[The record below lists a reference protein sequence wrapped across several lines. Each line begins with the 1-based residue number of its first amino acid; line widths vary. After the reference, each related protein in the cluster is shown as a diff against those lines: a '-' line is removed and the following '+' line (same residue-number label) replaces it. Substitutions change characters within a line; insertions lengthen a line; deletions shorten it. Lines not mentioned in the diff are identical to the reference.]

1 MDKFAELPR
10 HVNISECFQVE
21 RSIMLSICGIFATSL
36 TDATG
41 ALFVTKCCRFL
52 IALASFWTL
61 TATADTAVH
70 NITGYTSTADGIRE
84 FSVLVFGADGR
95 LVATGDENLLADIP
109 AGDRIDGDGL
119 FVLPGLTD
127 AHAHVYSQGFLAVS
141 LNLLGTPSVE
151 AAVES
156 IAEFAATR
164 RTGWILG
171 RGWNQVLWPVQEF
184 PTAADIDAVVSD
196 RPVWLR
202 RIDGHAAWANSRAL
216 EIAGIDADTPDP
228 VGGKIIRDA
237 NGNATGVLVDTA
249 MALVEK
255 HIPDPTRSEIR
266 ETYNAAV
273 DSLLA
278 LGITGVHDAGISKTE
293 AEVYL
298 SMADDGALKMRIYA
312 MLSDT
317 GPNLDAFDEPIR
329 AYGNDHLDIASVK
342 LYSDGALGSR
352 GAAMIEPYDDD
363 PENRG
368 LPFYTQE
375 ELDAF
380 VRKANNK
387 GFQVGIHAIGDL
399 GNRMALDA
407 FERAQDGEPSPLRNR
422 VEHAQIIAL
431 DDIPRFSGLGV
442 IASIQPVHATSD
454 MNMAEDRVGPQRIKG
469 GYAWRRLLDSGAVLA
484 SGSDFP
490 VELPDPFHGLYA
502 AVKRQDRQGLPEGG
516 WYPDQAMTRAEALHS
531 FTLGA
536 AFAAHQE
543 DRLGSLEPGKWADFI
558 VVDRDYFEI
567 PASEIDDIRVLQ
579 TWVGGKL
586 VYEAPAGE

>member
-1 MDKFAELPR
+1 MIPTA
-10 HVNISECFQVE
+10 
-21 RSIMLSICGIFATSL
+21 
-36 TDATG
+36 
-41 ALFVTKCCRFL
+41 RFL
-52 IALASFWTL
+52 IALASFWTV
-61 TATADTAVH
+61 AAAADTALYNVV
-70 NITGYTSTADGIRE
+70 GYTPTDDGVSE
-84 FSVLVFGADGR
+84 FTVFVFGADGKV
-95 LVATGDENLLADIP
+95 VATGDDTLLADI
-109 AGDRIDGDGL
+109 ADADRVNGFGK

-127 AHAHVYSQGFLAVS
+127 AHAHVYSQGFLTS
-141 LNLLGTPSVE
+141 NLNLLGAPSVE
-151 AAVES
+151 AAVER
-156 IAEFAATR
+156 IAEFASAR

-184 PTAADIDAVVSD
+184 PTAADIDAVVAD

-202 RIDGHAAWANSRAL
+202 RIDGHAGWANTRAL
-216 EIAGIDADTPDP
+216 TIAGIDENTADP
-228 VGGKIIRDA
+228 VGGKIVRDE
-237 NGNATGVLVDTA
+237 NGKATGVLIDNA
-249 MALVEK
+249 MALIEK
-255 HIPDPTRSEIR
+255 HVPNPTRSEMRDAYASAI
-266 ETYNAAV
+266 

-298 SMADDGALKMRIYA
+298 SMADDGDLKMRIYA

-317 GPNLDAFDEPIR
+317 GANLDAFDEPIR

-352 GAAMIEPYDDD
+352 GAAMIDPYDDD

-375 ELDAF
+375 ELDGF
-380 VRKANNK
+380 VRKANDK

-407 FERAQDGEPSPLRNR
+407 FERAQSGKPSPLRNR

-431 DDIPRFSGLGV
+431 DDISRFSELGV
-442 IASIQPVHATSD
+442 VASMQPVHATSD

-484 SGSDFP
+484 AGSDFP
-490 VELPDPFHGLYA
+490 VELPNPFHGLYA
-502 AVKRQDRQGLPEGG
+502 AVARQDRQGLPEDG
-516 WYPDQAMTRAEALHS
+516 WYADQAMTRAEALHS
-531 FTLGA
+531 FTLAA

-543 DRLGSLEPGKWADFI
+543 NRLGSLEPGKWADFI
-558 VVDRDYFEI
+558 VVDRDYFAVPVGEV
-567 PASEIDDIRVLQ
+567 DDIRVLQ
-579 TWVGGKL
+579 TWVGGQL
-586 VYEAPAGE
+586 VYDATAGE